1 VGLRSEPPLRYR
13 KNGDPGGFIMLKSM
27 TGFASLS
34 REHELATV
42 GVTVRSV
49 NHRYLDLQVRLPSS
63 LARLETSLR
72 NLVQQG
78 VGRGRVELAVTT
90 RSLQPPTV
98 AVSLNE
104 PLAEALTAAV
114 EAARAKGLV
123 EGRLTSGDLLRFP
136 QAVTVQEQETTTAA
150 REALETVVT
159 ESVCSALKELDAMRA
174 REGEFLANDLA
185 SRCETLAHL
194 VVQFE
199 TAAAEG
205 AEGLRQRLH
214 QRLEDLRSDAPG
226 VDGETLSQE
235 LVKYVARSDVSEELT
250 RLRGHLAHWSGLVD
264 GDEPCGRKLDF
275 LLQEMNREINTLG
288 AKSEGTGISELVVAA
303 KAELEKLRE
312 QVQNVE

>member
-1 VGLRSEPPLRYR
+1 
-13 KNGDPGGFIMLKSM
+13 
-27 TGFASLS
+27 
-34 REHELATV
+34 
-42 GVTVRSV
+42 
-49 NHRYLDLQVRLPSS
+49 
-63 LARLETSLR
+63 
-72 NLVQQG
+72 
-78 VGRGRVELAVTT
+78 
-90 RSLQPPTV
+90 
-98 AVSLNE
+98 
-104 PLAEALTAAV
+104 
-114 EAARAKGLV
+114 
-123 EGRLTSGDLLRFP
+123 
-136 QAVTVQEQETTTAA
+136 
-150 REALETVVT
+150 
-159 ESVCSALKELDAMRA
+159 MRA